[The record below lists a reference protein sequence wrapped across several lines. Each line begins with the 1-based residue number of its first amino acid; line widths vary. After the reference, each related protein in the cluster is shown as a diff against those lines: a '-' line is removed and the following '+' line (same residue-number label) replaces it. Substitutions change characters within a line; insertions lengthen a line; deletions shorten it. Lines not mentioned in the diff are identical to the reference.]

1 MPVSGMWRP
10 VSVSACVHVI
20 HLQGLT
26 CLCIPHYHYNMPFQE
41 VYTHTLSWERVPKT
55 LQWLILGVCV
65 CVQGSKIN
73 WGQSWEFSFSSTACS
88 PLPWR
93 LLVTIETRDMCTWYK
108 WNVCALDCLVL
119 TLLQLL
125 WIHVCVCVCSC
136 AYHLLCHLSN
146 WTDCLASQHQMVPA
160 VVRHCRIQPYISY
173 NNAYTHTHTCIH
185 TSRLISET
193 DQRFTSFHTKKTSG
207 RCRFTLTSTFF
218 HTCVLIC
225 EESVRSHTV
234 RVKRSEL

>member
-1 MPVSGMWRP
+1 M
-10 VSVSACVHVI
+10 
-20 HLQGLT
+20 L
-26 CLCIPHYHYNMPFQE
+26 
-41 VYTHTLSWERVPKT
+41 YTS
-55 LQWLILGVCV
+55 
-65 CVQGSKIN
+65 
-73 WGQSWEFSFSSTACS
+73 
-88 PLPWR
+88 
-93 LLVTIETRDMCTWYK
+93 
-108 WNVCALDCLVL
+108 
-119 TLLQLL
+119 
-125 WIHVCVCVCSC
+125 VCVCVCSC

-234 RVKRSEL
+234 RVKRSELQLFMWVDLPQDCSVLQRPCLPACRYRSLLQPYLASALPVVALAALVMVWEASGENVCDPPSVP